1 MPDQVVR
8 AVESDAILSAVS
20 HWFQVANRRPEGVSI
35 ADFGCGNGTT
45 LALLADSFPT
55 SRVCGVE
62 YNRELLSIAQAVP
75 NVEVVWGDLVDAA
88 SLPSDKFDVI
98 ILQRVLHVVMD
109 RTAQVV
115 ALENVIDLLKPGGLL
130 VTIEA
135 FDSGLQL
142 MNECRAEFNLPSVKM
157 PHHNLF
163 LSDDFFLDSG
173 RLEKVDCGISEHF
186 LSTHYYLSYVVYPAL
201 AAATGG
207 EFKRNS
213 IFVAMM
219 GQMLPN
225 VGNIGS
231 NRFLTMR
238 KI

>member
-1 MPDQVVR
+1 MLG
-8 AVESDAILSAVS
+8 AESDAILSAVS
-20 HWFQVANRRPEGVSI
+20 HWLQVANKRPESVSI
-35 ADFGCGNGTT
+35 GDFGCGNGTT
-45 LALLADSFPT
+45 LALLANSFPS

-88 SLPSDKFDVI
+88 SLPSDKLDVI
-98 ILQRVLHVVMD
+98 ILQRVLHVILNQA
-109 RTAQVV
+109 AQVV
-115 ALENVIDLLKPGGLL
+115 ALENVINLLKPGGLL

-142 MNECRAEFNLPSVKM
+142 MNECRAEFNLPPAKM

-163 LSDDFFLDSG
+163 LSDDFFLNSG

-207 EFKRNS
+207 EFNRNS

-231 NRFLTMR
+231 NRFLTFQR
-238 KI
+238 F